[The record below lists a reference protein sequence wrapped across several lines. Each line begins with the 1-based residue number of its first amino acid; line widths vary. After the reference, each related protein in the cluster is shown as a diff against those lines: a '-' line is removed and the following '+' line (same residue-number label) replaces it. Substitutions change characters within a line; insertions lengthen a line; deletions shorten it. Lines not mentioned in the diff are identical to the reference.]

1 MSSVAN
7 LNVGDTVELLR
18 DLDGDSIYPKNENS
32 WLWSVPDPRCWSQ
45 KKIAKGQKGTVMA
58 FAVNSVPSQVKNF
71 MIRFE
76 HLDSHID
83 IRHKP
88 SKDCKTME
96 EFSEMF
102 AELFA
107 QKSFSKD
114 SRGTGRGRSLG
125 VPLEWCENAELKEEY
140 SEIEKKQAQVVRDH
154 TAEKI
159 TAEEKRE
166 KLSNLKTRREE
177 LIDLIR
183 QDVES
188 KCQKE
193 HGLTFEL
200 FKKLGA
206 LQKKD
211 INRAIAKQQKA
222 QEIQQEAQ
230 EVMRNVGMK
239 NKMMIDHVASKH
251 SHMNP
256 EFLEE
261 EKSRKKKQREDDQA
275 KKLANGRRRR
285 RKRKRRIQRPLRRR
299 EQQLQRRRLK
309 RRKQHR
315 PRRQK
320 RQLTRQKSRQ
330 RRQLRR
336 RRQP

>member
-1 MSSVAN
+1 
-7 LNVGDTVELLR
+7 
-18 DLDGDSIYPKNENS
+18 
-32 WLWSVPDPRCWSQ
+32 
-45 KKIAKGQKGTVMA
+45 
-58 FAVNSVPSQVKNF
+58 
-71 MIRFE
+71 
-76 HLDSHID
+76 
-83 IRHKP
+83 
-88 SKDCKTME
+88 
-96 EFSEMF
+96 MF

-193 HGLTFEL
+193 HGLTFEQ

-275 KKLANGRRRR
+275 KKLA
-285 RKRKRRIQRPLRRR
+285 K
-299 EQQLQRRRLK
+299 
-309 RRKQHR
+309 
-315 PRRQK
+315 RQK
-320 RQLTRQKSRQ
+320 KEEEEKKKDPEAFETKRAAAAKAAAEKEKAAQATKTKAAADKAKVKAEKAAEEAKAAVKAAEEAA
-330 RRQLRR
+330 
-336 RRQP
+336 

>member
-1 MSSVAN
+1 
-7 LNVGDTVELLR
+7 
-18 DLDGDSIYPKNENS
+18 
-32 WLWSVPDPRCWSQ
+32 
-45 KKIAKGQKGTVMA
+45 
-58 FAVNSVPSQVKNF
+58 
-71 MIRFE
+71 
-76 HLDSHID
+76 
-83 IRHKP
+83 
-88 SKDCKTME
+88 ME

-193 HGLTFEL
+193 HGLTFEQ

-261 EKSRKKKQREDDQA
+261 EESRKKKQREDDQA